1 MNEKHKLLYERDCP
15 GQCQQVEVPSEEEVA
30 ALNEMRSIRNDARDL
45 KKRLS
50 EISRPAKEADAE
62 EVNKLE
68 AELKR
73 LKEEWERW
81 EQKRE
86 DAARKRMILLGHI
99 DP

>member
-1 MNEKHKLLYERDCP
+1 MNEKDKLPYERDCP

-30 ALNEMRSIRNDARDL
+30 ALNEMRSIRNYARDL

-50 EISRPAKEADAE
+50 EISCSANEADAE
-62 EVNKLE
+62 QVNRLE
-68 AELKR
+68 AELKQ
-73 LKEEWERW
+73 LKEEWARW

-86 DAARKRMILLGHI
+86 NAVRKRMIILGHI